1 MIGKDTVTGAPR
13 ANSRSS
19 AAEAVDALAYGDTPM
34 TMETQQ
40 LNDQLKMYLLS
51 NNWWFSS

>member
-40 LNDQLKMYLLS
+40 LNNQLKMYLLS
-51 NNWWFSS
+51 KSW